1 MTDLTLDVY
10 TSPMLELPNGGMF
23 SPTTS
28 TLVLGET
35 EVVLV
40 DTPYLAEHIEQ
51 VIQRIEASG
60 RRLTTVFI
68 THGHSD
74 HYFGLERLL
83 AHFPQASAVSV
94 ASVAAHVESNLEA
107 DRGFTRDFFA
117 GAAVD
122 NTVGPTALDGDVL
135 LVDGVELR
143 IIEIEQADIAPAAIV
158 HIPSIDAVIAGDAV
172 YNGINPFLAVSGPAE
187 WKKWIESVDRV
198 AALNPRI
205 VVAGHKQP
213 WLPDDDLAASVD
225 ATRDYLQA
233 FISGV
238 DHCANSRELVAL
250 MQNRFPEH
258 GNPSALILSAVNAFK
273 RKKAAMSA
281 SEG

>member
-122 NTVGPTALDGDVL
+122 NTRSVRLPLMATCCSSTASSSGSSRSSKPISPQ
-135 LVDGVELR
+135 LR
-143 IIEIEQADIAPAAIV
+143 SSISR
-158 HIPSIDAVIAGDAV
+158 PSM
-172 YNGINPFLAVSGPAE
+172 
-187 WKKWIESVDRV
+187 R
-198 AALNPRI
+198 
-205 VVAGHKQP
+205 
-213 WLPDDDLAASVD
+213 
-225 ATRDYLQA
+225 
-233 FISGV
+233 
-238 DHCANSRELVAL
+238 
-250 MQNRFPEH
+250 
-258 GNPSALILSAVNAFK
+258 
-273 RKKAAMSA
+273 
-281 SEG
+281 